1 MSGFELDTRPV
12 AAVVLSSQLAYG
24 SVGNNAIARMI
35 ELAGHRTVAVPT
47 VLLSN
52 LPHYPSVAGGPISDQ
67 WLGAIL
73 EDLLSRDA
81 LRDASYVVVG
91 YLGAASQGRIIADW
105 FRAARARY
113 PKLRLILDP
122 AFGDT
127 DVGLYA
133 RAKLL
138 ADYANLSASQ
148 WTKTVL
154 QDGFVHFFLPI
165 LGEIWAKKTP
175 GGQDR
180 GQESVSKVNK
190 NFRDTQ
196 HPLTNN
202 RSEST
207 RTSKARAQTVAK
219 VGGSAVALESR
230 TSVACDATDRGTKG
244 AALGNTANSSSY
256 VTLRIALHINCGA
269 TGKNSELANLNCANG
284 HAK

>member
-133 RAKLL
+133 SEEVASSYAEHLVEHAWLMTPNCFELALLTETQIHDEQDAANAALDLMDAGPAHVIATSAPTEDEDFIGCLLLMDEEELEQFDTGRISTEAKGAGDCFLGQLTGALL
-138 ADYANLSASQ
+138 SGLA
-148 WTKTVL
+148 
-154 QDGFVHFFLPI
+154 LP
-165 LGEIWAKKTP
+165 EA
-175 GGQDR
+175 
-180 GQESVSKVNK
+180 V
-190 NFRDTQ
+190 
-196 HPLTNN
+196 
-202 RSEST
+202 
-207 RTSKARAQTVAK
+207 ARAVAGTSEALAG
-219 VGGSAVALESR
+219 VHPAFAVQEA
-230 TSVACDATDRGTKG
+230 
-244 AALGNTANSSSY
+244 
-256 VTLRIALHINCGA
+256 
-269 TGKNSELANLNCANG
+269 
-284 HAK
+284 